1 MNFWREKKNRFYFC
15 SIVIIAILIGQ
26 YFLFK
31 YGIVSP
37 LVKGV
42 ELRITKGE
50 YIQNIDEY
58 VIKLGDS
65 IKVNSGEYIVIPPY
79 ASKPN
84 IGYKASDSDVLSIK
98 GDTITGIKEGYSAIM
113 IMKDSRAIRKATI
126 RVVNPKVENLDVS
139 INQLKYVGDTSPIDV
154 NVDVDF
160 KFNDKEQ
167 YTYEISDKKVLKIE
181 NNKVKAIGVGSSTLK
196 IKAGDKTKEYK
207 FNIQAKVSNLYS
219 NNNINVH
226 INEEKSLGVKVE
238 THPKNLEHPKVNYEI
253 VGFKFPIAT
262 AIEVS
267 SDGIV
272 TGIREGS
279 EKVKVTCGG
288 KSKIITV
295 NVLKEN
301 TESKKIKNL
310 EASSIIN
317 GDNLEINLSW
327 DYLDDVPEYEIY
339 LKNNSKGEKDF
350 SLIKSIKVEK
360 GELDKNKKVK
370 ASISIDLKGIEKP
383 DIDLYVVGKS
393 DGVYTQRSDTINI
406 KKEHPSAENIQDY
419 KVENLEGTISD
430 DGNINLSWDKLEN
443 FDCTYS
449 IYVRNN
455 ITSPNGG
462 FELYQHGVSENNI
475 TIPVNLLE
483 DINMDVYVVANS
495 SQGSSKSSDVLN
507 LEKKKTE
514 IEVEKPILQIKN
526 PESTF

>member
-1 MNFWREKKNRFYFC
+1 M
-15 SIVIIAILIGQ
+15 
-26 YFLFK
+26 
-31 YGIVSP
+31 
-37 LVKGV
+37 
-42 ELRITKGE
+42 
-50 YIQNIDEY
+50 
-58 VIKLGDS
+58 
-65 IKVNSGEYIVIPPY
+65 
-79 ASKPN
+79 
-84 IGYKASDSDVLSIK
+84 
-98 GDTITGIKEGYSAIM
+98 
-113 IMKDSRAIRKATI
+113 
-126 RVVNPKVENLDVS
+126 
-139 INQLKYVGDTSPIDV
+139 
-154 NVDVDF
+154 
-160 KFNDKEQ
+160 
-167 YTYEISDKKVLKIE
+167 
-181 NNKVKAIGVGSSTLK
+181 K

-360 GELDKNKKVK
+360 GELDKNK
-370 ASISIDLKGIEKP
+370 
-383 DIDLYVVGKS
+383 
-393 DGVYTQRSDTINI
+393 R
-406 KKEHPSAENIQDY
+406 
-419 KVENLEGTISD
+419 
-430 DGNINLSWDKLEN
+430 
-443 FDCTYS
+443 
-449 IYVRNN
+449 
-455 ITSPNGG
+455 
-462 FELYQHGVSENNI
+462 
-475 TIPVNLLE
+475 
-483 DINMDVYVVANS
+483 
-495 SQGSSKSSDVLN
+495 
-507 LEKKKTE
+507 
-514 IEVEKPILQIKN
+514 
-526 PESTF
+526 

>member
-1 MNFWREKKNRFYFC
+1 M
-15 SIVIIAILIGQ
+15 
-26 YFLFK
+26 
-31 YGIVSP
+31 
-37 LVKGV
+37 
-42 ELRITKGE
+42 
-50 YIQNIDEY
+50 
-58 VIKLGDS
+58 
-65 IKVNSGEYIVIPPY
+65 
-79 ASKPN
+79 
-84 IGYKASDSDVLSIK
+84 
-98 GDTITGIKEGYSAIM
+98 
-113 IMKDSRAIRKATI
+113 
-126 RVVNPKVENLDVS
+126 
-139 INQLKYVGDTSPIDV
+139 
-154 NVDVDF
+154 
-160 KFNDKEQ
+160 
-167 YTYEISDKKVLKIE
+167 
-181 NNKVKAIGVGSSTLK
+181 K

-238 THPKNLEHPKVNYEI
+238 TYPKNLEHPKVNYEI
-253 VGFKFPIAT
+253 VGFKLPIST

-267 SDGIV
+267 NDGVV
-272 TGIREGS
+272 TGLREGT

-360 GELDKNKKVK
+360 DELDKNKKVK
-370 ASISIDLKGIEKP
+370 ASISVDLKGIDKP

-483 DINMDVYVVANS
+483 DINMDVYIVANS

>member
-1 MNFWREKKNRFYFC
+1 MEGEKNKFYFC

-84 IGYKASDSDVLSIK
+84 IGYKASDSDILSIK

-139 INQLKYVGDTSPIDV
+139 INQLKYVGDTSSIDV

-160 KFNDKEQ
+160 KFNDKDQ

-238 THPKNLEHPKVNYEI
+238 TYPKNLEHPKVNYEI
-253 VGFKFPIAT
+253 VGFKLPIST

-267 SDGIV
+267 SDGVV
-272 TGIREGS
+272 TGLREGT

-301 TESKKIKNL
+301 TESKK
-310 EASSIIN
+310 
-317 GDNLEINLSW
+317 
-327 DYLDDVPEYEIY
+327 
-339 LKNNSKGEKDF
+339 LK
-350 SLIKSIKVEK
+350 
-360 GELDKNKKVK
+360 
-370 ASISIDLKGIEKP
+370 
-383 DIDLYVVGKS
+383 
-393 DGVYTQRSDTINI
+393 T
-406 KKEHPSAENIQDY
+406 
-419 KVENLEGTISD
+419 
-430 DGNINLSWDKLEN
+430 
-443 FDCTYS
+443 
-449 IYVRNN
+449 
-455 ITSPNGG
+455 
-462 FELYQHGVSENNI
+462 
-475 TIPVNLLE
+475 
-483 DINMDVYVVANS
+483 
-495 SQGSSKSSDVLN
+495 
-507 LEKKKTE
+507 
-514 IEVEKPILQIKN
+514 
-526 PESTF
+526 